1 MANVYKTFR
10 SVVLE
15 NKGFLDFNPIETG
28 FSQCDVGCSCGPIK
42 RSRFIAHYVV
52 SGKGTVII
60 EEDKYD
66 VKSGEVFLLP
76 PDKTVLYYANN
87 EDPWEYI
94 WIGFDGKLSERFFE
108 LESPVF
114 PFDKRIFEEIK
125 MIDLYP
131 DTKEEYLVTKL
142 FEIYMELFGKRK
154 KSDVVTAVADYI
166 DHSFS
171 EPISIENIAKDV
183 MLDRHHLSRIFKAK
197 TGVTMQQYLVDK
209 RLNQA
214 KKLLLTGMDISVC
227 CEAVGY
233 NDIFNFSK
241 AFKKKFGISP
251 GKFKKNNAK

>member
-1 MANVYKTFR
+1 MPNIYKTFR

-15 NKGFLDFNPIETG
+15 NKGFSDFNPIETG
-28 FSQCDVGCSCGPIK
+28 FSKCDVGCSCGPIK
-42 RSRFIAHYVV
+42 RNRFIAHYVV
-52 SGKGTVII
+52 SGKGTVVIGKD
-60 EEDKYD
+60 EYK

-76 PDKTVLYYANN
+76 PDKTVYYYADNS
-87 EDPWEYI
+87 DPWEYI
-94 WIGFDGKLSERFFE
+94 WIGFNGRLSQRFFE

-114 PFDKRIFEEIK
+114 PFGKRIFEEIK

-142 FEIYMELFGKRK
+142 FEIYMELFGAKNK
-154 KSDVVTAVADYI
+154 TDVVTSVVNYI
-166 DHSFS
+166 DNSFS
-171 EPISIENIAKDV
+171 EPITIESIAKDV

-197 TGVTMQQYLVDK
+197 TGVTMQQYLIEK

-214 KKLLLTGMDISVC
+214 KKLLLKGVDISVC

-241 AFKKKFGISP
+241 AFKKHFGISP
-251 GKFKKNNAK
+251 GNFKKINAK